1 MRESHHTS
9 WRVLIFTLEGAA
21 QASGLPFP
29 PQVEPLQFPLVFR
42 LDAPRAS
49 LLSALVVV
57 CLSQMLGSVKQTI
70 QLLSLAPFPPLVRPT
85 QGKAAPGL
93 IGTACLRYS

>member
-9 WRVLIFTLEGAA
+9 WWVLILTLGGAA

-29 PQVEPLQFPLVFR
+29 PQMEPLQCPLVFR
-42 LDAPRAS
+42 LDGPWAS

-70 QLLSLAPFPPLVRPT
+70 QLSSLAPFPPLVQPT
-85 QGKAAPGL
+85 QGKAALGL
-93 IGTACLRYS
+93 IGTACLR